1 MSERPESP
9 MATVALH
16 AIVRGRVQG
25 VNFRHFVCRRAI
37 SLGLAGYVRNLPDM
51 HSVEVVAESQRER
64 LELLLA
70 QLRAGPRAGRGWT
83 ASRCSGGRPAA
94 STVSSEWRP
103 SPALS
108 REDPRKARTLRA
120 NTLSRHQRR

>member
-9 MATVALH
+9 MSTVALH

-25 VNFRHFVCRRAI
+25 VNFRHFVYGRAI

-51 HSVEVVAESQRER
+51 RSVEVVAESQRER

-70 QLRAGPRAGRGWT
+70 QLREGPRGARVDSVEVQWGK
-83 ASRCSGGRPAA
+83 ASGQYSQFR
-94 STVSSEWRP
+94 V
-103 SPALS
+103 
-108 REDPRKARTLRA
+108 TL
-120 NTLSRHQRR
+120 